1 MQNKSNRNLYIDIV
15 KGIAIILVVYGHCI
29 EYYSTEYLNGN
40 FFYSD
45 LIHKIIYSFH
55 MPLFMLVSG
64 YLFYGSIRKHLWIC
78 NFKSRFTK
86 LLLPIFFG
94 ILFIL

>member
-45 LIHKIIYSFH
+45 LIHNLNSAALFFAIY
-55 MPLFMLVSG
+55 
-64 YLFYGSIRKHLWIC
+64 FY
-78 NFKSRFTK
+78 
-86 LLLPIFFG
+86 
-94 ILFIL
+94 ILT

>member
-45 LIHKIIYSFH
+45 LIHKII
-55 MPLFMLVSG
+55 
-64 YLFYGSIRKHLWIC
+64 
-78 NFKSRFTK
+78 
-86 LLLPIFFG
+86 
-94 ILFIL
+94 